1 MYKISTELFVEIL
14 VSPLSIVL
22 NYPALHIHYDD
33 RCAENTVNPS
43 KDPS

>member
-1 MYKISTELFVEIL
+1 MEFFASL
-14 VSPLSIVL
+14 LSIVL
-22 NYPALHIHYDD
+22 EYAALHVHYDD